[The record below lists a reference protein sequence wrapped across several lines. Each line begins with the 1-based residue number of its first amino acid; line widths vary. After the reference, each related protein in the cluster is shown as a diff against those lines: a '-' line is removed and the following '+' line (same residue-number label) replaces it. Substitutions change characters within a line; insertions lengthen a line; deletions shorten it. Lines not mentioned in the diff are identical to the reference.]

1 MENSLDKTLNRI
13 IETDKI
19 SREQVK
25 EKKQRLISID
35 TEISEAKNAIDEE
48 LYAQSQK
55 NIAKATETAEIKL
68 KKEIARIDTFYA
80 DAEQNLRKSFENNKE
95 SLADKIFKKVIE

>member
-68 KKEIARIDTFYA
+68 KKEISRIDSFFSE
-80 DAEQNLRKSFENNKE
+80 AEQKLRTSFEENSE
-95 SLADKIFKKVIE
+95 SISEKIFKSIVE

>member
-19 SREQVK
+19 SRERVS

-68 KKEIARIDTFYA
+68 KKEISRIDSFFSE
-80 DAEQNLRKSFENNKE
+80 AEQKLRTSFEENSE
-95 SLADKIFKKVIE
+95 SISEKIFKSIVE